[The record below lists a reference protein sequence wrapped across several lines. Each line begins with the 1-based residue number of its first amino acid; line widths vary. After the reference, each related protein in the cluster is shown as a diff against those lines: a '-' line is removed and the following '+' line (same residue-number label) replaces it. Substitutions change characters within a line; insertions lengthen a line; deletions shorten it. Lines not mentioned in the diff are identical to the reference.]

1 MERVSVEERIKRA
14 EERYYKTKDKTYEK
28 VDENFVKVKKESNNN
43 KKKRIYKKLIT
54 DICICL
60 IIYGCFYQ
68 ITANQSMFSD
78 DFKNKTKEILNKDI
92 NFIQLFS
99 VMKKNV
105 NNFFTQLEQN
115 SNNLT
120 NSTEDNSNNGTE
132 DNQNS
137 NGTENNTNN
146 ENSTNVSENIQ
157 NNNENIGGAI
167 ETENN
172 SEGIQQNTDT
182 TVENSNDQTENDEET
197 VELSQMEKDANYV
210 KENISIIK
218 PVNGTI
224 SSKYGLRNPTTPT
237 VPKNHKGTDIAAVV
251 GTKIIS
257 ATDGKVVLKSTE
269 GDYGK
274 HLKIQI
280 GEVELIYAHCNDLY
294 VNEGDEVKQG
304 QEIAEVGS
312 TGNSTGPHLHF
323 EIRYQNR
330 CVDPEMILS
339 LS

>member
-99 VMKKNV
+99 VMKNNV
-105 NNFFTQLEQN
+105 NTFFTQLEQN
-115 SNNLT
+115 SSNLT
-120 NSTEDNSNNGTE
+120 NTTENNSNNGTE
-132 DNQNS
+132 DNQNG

-167 ETENN
+167 EPENN
-172 SEGIQQNTDT
+172 SEGIQQNIDT
-182 TVENSNDQTENDEET
+182 TVENPNDQTENGEET
-197 VELSQMEKDANYV
+197 VELSQMEKDANFI

-312 TGNSTGPHLHF
+312 TGNTTGPHLHF

>member
-68 ITANQSMFSD
+68 ITTNQSMFSE
-78 DFKNKTKEILNKDI
+78 DFKNKAKEILNKDI

-99 VMKKNV
+99 VMKNNV
-105 NNFFTQLEQN
+105 NTFFTQLEQN
-115 SNNLT
+115 SSNLT
-120 NSTEDNSNNGTE
+120 NTTENNSNNGTE
-132 DNQNS
+132 DNQNG

-167 ETENN
+167 EPENN
-172 SEGIQQNTDT
+172 SEGIQQNIDT
-182 TVENSNDQTENDEET
+182 TVENPNDQTENGEET
-197 VELSQMEKDANYV
+197 VELSQMEKDANFI

-312 TGNSTGPHLHF
+312 TGNTTGPHLHF

>member
-167 ETENN
+167 EPENN
-172 SEGIQQNTDT
+172 SEGIQQNIDT
-182 TVENSNDQTENDEET
+182 TVENPNDQTENGEET
-197 VELSQMEKDANYV
+197 VELSQMEKDANFI

-312 TGNSTGPHLHF
+312 TGNTTGPHLHF

>member
-28 VDENFVKVKKESNNN
+28 VDENLVKVKKESNN
-43 KKKRIYKKLIT
+43 KMKKRIYKKLIT
-54 DICICL
+54 NICICL

-78 DFKNKTKEILNKDI
+78 DFKNKAKEILNKDI

-99 VMKKNV
+99 VMKNNV
-105 NNFFTQLEQN
+105 NTFFTQLEQN
-115 SNNLT
+115 SSNLT
-120 NSTEDNSNNGTE
+120 NTTENNSNNGTE
-132 DNQNS
+132 DNQNG

-167 ETENN
+167 EPENN
-172 SEGIQQNTDT
+172 SEGIQQNIDT
-182 TVENSNDQTENDEET
+182 TVENPNDQTENGEET
-197 VELSQMEKDANYV
+197 VELSQMEKDANFI

-312 TGNSTGPHLHF
+312 TGNTTGPHLHF

>member
-28 VDENFVKVKKESNNN
+28 VDENFVKVKKESNNK

-99 VMKKNV
+99 VMKNNV
-105 NNFFTQLEQN
+105 NTFFTQLEQN
-115 SNNLT
+115 SSNLT
-120 NSTEDNSNNGTE
+120 NTTENNSNNGTE
-132 DNQNS
+132 DNQNG

-167 ETENN
+167 EPENN
-172 SEGIQQNTDT
+172 SEGIQQNIDT
-182 TVENSNDQTENDEET
+182 TVENPNDQTENGEET
-197 VELSQMEKDANYV
+197 VELSQMEKDANFI

-237 VPKNHKGTDIAAVV
+237 VPKNHKGTDIAAVT